1 MLALPVIGKGKQ
13 WINYKHFFS
22 LCAVKIGT
30 LSIYKKKLE
39 ELFRELA
46 EKSLE
51 VLLERF
57 LNEFLK
63 VF

>member
-1 MLALPVIGKGKQ
+1 MDKLQ
-13 WINYKHFFS
+13 TFFF